1 MGLSEAEAQGV
12 RDRVSFDLALKKL
25 EENYTSFSTVSFTG
39 VDLGAHSDWVDA
51 LVRALGTNTSCTHLD
66 LSGTNLSDGALQRVV
81 AALATGATPQL
92 RALDLRSNSFTLA
105 GETMAQVRRAA
116 GIWAAR
122 TLASRRASSGRAPSA
137 SPAPRDDAGCRTAAA
152 RAGHLPR
159 RRRDA
164 HRRLRPRQEARR
176 RYVAAVSHAP
186 FAADRA
192 PATRRHEPTRTGR
205 ASPPACY
212 SEPRRRLTAASLRA
226 STHHRRRSVRVGC
239 R

>member
-51 LVRALGTNTSCTHLD
+51 LVRALGANTSCTHLD

-116 GIWAAR
+116 RISAAR

-137 SPAPRDDAGCRTAAA
+137 SPAPRDDAGCRTATA

-176 RYVAAVSHAP
+176 RYARPLRGRSCTSDAPPRADAHWQGIAAGLL
-186 FAADRA
+186 F
-192 PATRRHEPTRTGR
+192 
-205 ASPPACY
+205 
-212 SEPRRRLTAASLRA
+212 
-226 STHHRRRSVRVGC
+226 
-239 R
+239 